1 MTIQMLR
8 DALLWCSVINY
19 GVLIVWFLGYML
31 LHERLRRWWGAWFH
45 VSDQNVDAI
54 NFAAISVFKM
64 GILLL
69 NLVPYIALR
78 IVA

>member
-31 LHERLRRWWGAWFH
+31 LHNRLRRWWGGRFH

-54 NFAAISVFKM
+54 NFAAIALFKI
-64 GILLL
+64 GILLF

-78 IVA
+78 IIA